1 MLVGVVEFAENPE
14 HITVRGIGKSNVRLF
29 PFYER
34 GYARGYTFYHSSR
47 SGEISAPTVKD
58 GELETA
64 LTLNVK
70 TGVFQKHKLVNEVV
84 KDRPQVVQGLP
95 SQQGDIG
102 IELEAGVSDCGKRYG
117 GLPFI
122 RFFVYPN
129 GVWFTLCKLVK
140 VPTQVVDYGFG
151 PVDFEADSV

>member
-1 MLVGVVEFAENPE
+1 MNEDTRED
-14 HITVRGIGKSNVRLF
+14 T
-29 PFYER
+29 PFIILLDRER
-34 GYARGYTFYHSSR
+34 Y
-47 SGEISAPTVKD
+47 P
-58 GELETA
+58 L
-64 LTLNVK
+64 L
-70 TGVFQKHKLVNEVV
+70 
-84 KDRPQVVQGLP
+84 
-95 SQQGDIG
+95 QQGDIG